1 MNYIPRLYDF
11 FGRLAANNNRPWF
24 AEHKAEYEELRALW
38 LADLQRVID
47 RLAQSDP
54 RLKYLQAKDCVYRIY
69 RDTRFS
75 HDKTPL
81 KPFFSAAIGPGGRR
95 HQGAGY
101 YVHFGIDETGLYGGI
116 WCPESADLRKL
127 RKAIVDNIEEF
138 REIIDAPEMQRLY
151 PGWTGPKLKTAPKGF
166 PKDHPEIE
174 LLRLTE
180 YGKWHNIGMD
190 FFKQEDWPERMA
202 DLLQVLRPL
211 NDFINYSLTEEV

>member
-1 MNYIPRLYDF
+1 MNYIPQLYEF
-11 FGRLAANNNRPWF
+11 FGRLAANNNRAWF
-24 AEHKAEYEELRALW
+24 AEHKAEYEHFRALW
-38 LADLQRVID
+38 LADLQRIIN
-47 RLAQSDP
+47 RLAESDP
-54 RLKYLQAKDCVYRIY
+54 RLKNLQAKDCVYRIY

-81 KPFFSAAIGPGGRR
+81 KTFFSAAIGPGGRH

-101 YVHFGIDETGLYGGI
+101 YVHFGIDETGVYGGI
-116 WCPESADLRKL
+116 WCPEGPDLRKL

-138 REIIDAPEMQRLY
+138 REIIDNPEMQRLY
-151 PGWTGPKLKTAPKGF
+151 PDWTGPKLKTAPKGY

-180 YGKWHNIGMD
+180 YGKWHPVGMD
-190 FFKQEDWPERMA
+190 FFKHEDWPERMA
-202 DLLQVLRPL
+202 DLLNVLRPL